1 MRQGRR
7 GAADGPANARM
18 YDRFI
23 VCHVR
28 TVLDLKKDEVA
39 LSVPSSAMV
48 TKTLWWRRMPVGLA
62 CVRPA
67 GGDEGAAATTTDS
80 KARSRPPPRQ
90 SGCSPW
96 QCSRTPG
103 RSYY

>member
-7 GAADGPANARM
+7 GAADGPANVRV
-18 YDRFI
+18 YDR

-48 TKTLWWRRMPVGLA
+48 TRTMWWRRMPFGWSWRA
-62 CVRPA
+62 CVRRM
-67 GGDEGAAATTTDS
+67 GTMGQQQERRIL
-80 KARSRPPPRQ
+80 KRV
-90 SGCSPW
+90 
-96 QCSRTPG
+96 
-103 RSYY
+103 

>member
-7 GAADGPANARM
+7 GAAYGPANVRM

-48 TKTLWWRRMPVGLA
+48 TRTMWWRRMPVG
-62 CVRPA
+62 
-67 GGDEGAAATTTDS
+67 
-80 KARSRPPPRQ
+80 
-90 SGCSPW
+90 
-96 QCSRTPG
+96 
-103 RSYY
+103 